1 MPRKKPAIIKATT
14 NKRPKQ
20 LKRNQLILIDWEQVD
35 KLIKLDYNG
44 GEIAKKYNIHYDT
57 LAGKFKKEFNLLLSE
72 HIRKLPETVVAEWN
86 EQNKAGKTTFDELD
100 MMMQA
105 GCVGT
110 ELAAYFGVGQDFIR
124 KVMEQRYRM
133 TLSEVRKNQK
143 TKGDAMLKMKQ
154 FQGAMKGDKHLL
166 TVLGKD
172 RLSQTEKQEINL
184 NVKARVLSADEAA
197 EIFKKLNN
205 DY

>member
-1 MPRKKPAIIKATT
+1 MPRKKPAIIKATPG
-14 NKRPKQ
+14 NRPKK
-20 LKRNQLILIDWEQVD
+20 LKRKETVLVDWEQVD
-35 KLIKLDYNG
+35 RLIKLDYNG
-44 GEIAKKYNIHYDT
+44 KQIAEKYGVSFTT
-57 LAGKFKKEFNLLLSE
+57 LTRKFQAKTNALFGDY
-72 HIRKLPETVVAEWN
+72 IRKLPETVVTEWN
-86 EQNKAGKTTFDELD
+86 KENKAGKTTFDELD